1 MYKHNEF
8 EIIGFVLY
16 RSDVMFSMV
25 FFKAQIVF
33 LLYIN
38 LHQGPTFFFDRKMLI
53 QILQIH
59 SELYKETV
67 RNSQVQPYWVAH
79 PSVDV

>member
-33 LLYIN
+33 LLTLTCIRA
-38 LHQGPTFFFDRKMLI
+38 QLI

-67 RNSQVQPYWVAH
+67 RNSQVQPYWVAQ
-79 PSVDV
+79 PLVDV